1 MEVVRGEVWW
11 ADLPEPAASDPG
23 GTRPVLIVQAN
34 SFNRSRIATVLVVA
48 ITTNER
54 LADLPGN
61 VLLPLR
67 ESGLKQP
74 SVANVS
80 QIITADRVFLR
91 ERIGRIRAETM
102 ARVESG
108 LKLVLGLT

>member
-11 ADLPEPAASDPG
+11 ADLPDPVASDPG
-23 GTRPVLIVQAN
+23 GTRPVLVVQAN
-34 SFNRSRIATVLVVA
+34 PFNRSRIATVLAVV

-61 VLLPLR
+61 VLLSPR
-67 ESGLKQP
+67 DTGLKQP

-102 ARVESG
+102 TRVESG
-108 LKLVLGLT
+108 LRLVVGLT